1 MNNLKSFSLGIL
13 AAIGALFLEILL
25 LNFSEPL
32 SFISKEK
39 VAKELISLDFFFFS
53 AIFIEEL
60 LKYFLISKFLSKGK
74 CFVFSSFLLGLG
86 FSLFELILIYWN
98 YKIGIEFEI
107 SGIIGVILIH
117 IATSVIIAYSIWKN
131 IEKKLLAFWGGFI
144 PAIIIHSLYNIASV
158 FETEYQNKI
167 IFTLL
172 IFLAFL
178 TSFLLIKSTALRDSK
193 TT

>member
-1 MNNLKSFSLGIL
+1 MNNLQSFSLGIL
-13 AAIGALFLEILL
+13 AAIGALFLEVLL

-32 SFISKEK
+32 SFIGKEK
-39 VAKELISLDFFFFS
+39 VAKEFISLDFFFFS
-53 AIFIEEL
+53 AILIEEL
-60 LKYFLISKFLSKGK
+60 LKYFLISKFLSKEK
-74 CFVFSSFLLGLG
+74 NFVFSSFFLGLG

-131 IEKKLLAFWGGFI
+131 IGKKLLAFLEGFI

-158 FETEYQNKI
+158 VETGYQNKI
-167 IFTLL
+167 IFALL
-172 IFLAFL
+172 IFIAFL
-178 TSFLLIKSTALRDSK
+178 TSFLLIKSTVSK
-193 TT
+193 DLKTI